1 MMSSS
6 ILHLYVHALFTPLV
20 PTSPPDDINIEA
32 IHATALMIFWRPP
45 SYHPNG
51 IIRRYVLRLSEI
63 ETGRQEQFFTNNTTI
78 TISNRH
84 PFYYYSC
91 IISAETIG
99 QGPFSKAVI
108 ILMPEAGTLRSS
120 SHCFL
125 MCIQRTSRISFVL
138 EQCLDNCLHNIII
151 FSASYYTGPA
161 LPPTDVGFVSVTST
175 SVLFVWKDPS
185 RETLNGIIRSYS
197 LQLTEENTGKSLI
210 VTSKSR
216 QKMFEVLHPFYNYT
230 VRVAAFTVAI
240 GPFSDPFTVTTL
252 PDSKCHTF
260 Q

>member
-6 ILHLYVHALFTPLV
+6 ILHLYVHGLFTPLV

-125 MCIQRTSRISFVL
+125 MCILRTSRISFVL
-138 EQCLDNCLHNIII
+138 EQCLDNCLHYFPLHILQVQH
-151 FSASYYTGPA
+151 F
-161 LPPTDVGFVSVTST
+161 LQLMLD
-175 SVLFVWKDPS
+175 LF
-185 RETLNGIIRSYS
+185 LS
-197 LQLTEENTGKSLI
+197 LQHPSCSFGKIQVEKHSME
-210 VTSKSR
+210 S
-216 QKMFEVLHPFYNYT
+216 F
-230 VRVAAFTVAI
+230 VA
-240 GPFSDPFTVTTL
+240 TL
-252 PDSKCHTF
+252 F
-260 Q
+260 N